1 MTYKESLVTKAAWYY
16 YVQGLTQQAIASA
29 LGISRLKVIKL
40 LEEARESGVVEF
52 KLHRDSENR
61 VSVERSLCDIF
72 GLSDAFVVPTDANPD
87 QRNESIA
94 KAAAMYINDCF
105 PACEVINIGYG
116 DSASRVLN
124 NLAEG
129 SDKTISF
136 VSLTGGVNY
145 YLPNKVRKIFNAS
158 LSLMPAPL
166 YTSNEEL
173 AEALRREPA
182 VADVARMSS
191 LSDVT
196 VVGIGGMNSE
206 ATILASGILSA
217 NDFNYL
223 RMKGAVGD
231 ILSHFFDADG
241 NIVSEDFERRLI
253 STPLDWLVR
262 CKNVICV
269 AAGEEKVSAIRAA
282 MKKSYIDVL
291 VTDEETANILTAMQ

>member
-1 MTYKESLVTKAAWYY
+1 MTYKESLITKIAWYY
-16 YVQGLTQQAIASA
+16 YVQGLTQQNIATI

-52 KLHRDSENR
+52 KLHRGSESR
-61 VSVERSLCDIF
+61 VAVERGLCEAF
-72 GLSDAFVVPTDANPD
+72 GLSDAFVVPTDSNPLE
-87 QRNESIA
+87 RNESIA
-94 KAAAMYINDCF
+94 KAAAMYISDCF
-105 PACEVINIGYG
+105 PECNVINIGYG

-124 NLAEG
+124 NLAES
-129 SDKTISF
+129 SDKAISF

-166 YTSNEEL
+166 YTSSAEL
-173 AEALRREPA
+173 SEALRNEPA

-191 LSDVT
+191 LSDLT
-196 VVGIGGMNSE
+196 VVGIGGMNND
-206 ATILASGILSA
+206 ATIVSSGVLSM

-231 ILSHFFDADG
+231 ILSHFLDADG
-241 NIVSEDFERRLI
+241 NIVSEDFECRLI

-269 AAGEEKVSAIRAA
+269 AAGEEKVAAIRAA
-282 MKKSYIDVL
+282 MKKSYINIL
-291 VTDEETANILTAMQ
+291 VTDEATANCLISTK

>member
-1 MTYKESLVTKAAWYY
+1 MTYKDSLVAKVAWYY
-16 YVQGLTQQAIASA
+16 YVQELTQQNIASI

-52 KLHRDSENR
+52 KLHRGSESR
-61 VSVERSLCDIF
+61 VSVERSLCDVF
-72 GLSDAFVVPTDANPD
+72 GLTDAFVIPTDNNPA

-105 PACEVINIGYG
+105 PECEVINIGYG

-124 NLAEG
+124 NLAES
-129 SDKTISF
+129 SDKPISF
-136 VSLTGGVNY
+136 VSLTGGVNS

-166 YTSNEEL
+166 YTSSEEL

-196 VVGIGGMNSE
+196 VVGIGGMNNE
-206 ATILASGILSA
+206 ATIVATGILSM
-217 NDFNYL
+217 NDFNFL

-231 ILSHFFDADG
+231 ILSHFYDADG
-241 NIVSEDFERRLI
+241 NVISEDFERRLI
-253 STPLDWLVR
+253 STPLEWLVE
-262 CKNVICV
+262 CKNVVCV
-269 AAGEEKVSAIRAA
+269 AAGAEKVPAIRAA

-291 VTDEETANILTAMQ
+291 VTDEETASLLVSAQ